1 MGRETKFCHSVHR
14 YYFYSRDQQAN
25 IKIVN
30 KEINSN
36 LSLKYNI
43 EQTQFL
49 DRKSALKKITAEI
62 YQHQRLTIG
71 ISYEI
76 WPQCHAIA

>member
-1 MGRETKFCHSVHR
+1 M
-14 YYFYSRDQQAN
+14 
-25 IKIVN
+25 
-30 KEINSN
+30 NSN

-62 YQHQRLTIG
+62 YQHQRLTKG

-76 WPQCHAIA
+76 GPQCHAIA

>member
-1 MGRETKFCHSVHR
+1 MGRETKFCHCLSLLFLLISH
-14 YYFYSRDQQAN
+14 SRDQQAN

-49 DRKSALKKITAEI
+49 DRKSELKKNNS
-62 YQHQRLTIG
+62 RN
-71 ISYEI
+71 ISTPKANKRYFL
-76 WPQCHAIA
+76 